1 VIEELGL
8 AMAVVVLM
16 VDVVGE
22 LEVELDAKVEVR
34 LMIVVDC

>member
-1 VIEELGL
+1 MIEELGL